1 MWSKIIKK
9 IGAKAPDSFMTSL
22 GDHTTYEAS
31 LRTYDR
37 HRSPKIGEESSPS
50 ITVNYFFVKYPVLEG
65 IVCNVTNDLQ
75 TRRSGLRFPR

>member
-31 LRTYDR
+31 
-37 HRSPKIGEESSPS
+37 
-50 ITVNYFFVKYPVLEG
+50 F
-65 IVCNVTNDLQ
+65 
-75 TRRSGLRFPR
+75 